1 MDPLTAYTVIQAS
14 LKVGDIFFS
23 GKAHR
28 KSLSAQRNFNELKGA
43 KDFNDTWAAWVEE
56 EKTNYAVFSSSN
68 ASPEWSGSFR
78 AIQEEVGAKKKEDL
92 DYIEI
97 MTQSM
102 TDEFNSRIA
111 ESRRS
116 DMFNIAITAV
126 GAKIQ
131 LESLALNEQHRKVT
145 RAALEREKKRAVG
158 FPINKKGHFTSRR
171 DLFTDM
177 NVGGKLTKLN
187 IPKYKKEYHFGKTP
201 LIQRQYSW
209 SY

>member
-131 LESLALNEQHRKVT
+131 LDKAAKETEIETAQVDYRNAFQSLPQSH
-145 RAALEREKKRAVG
+145 
-158 FPINKKGHFTSRR
+158 S
-171 DLFTDM
+171 
-177 NVGGKLTKLN
+177 
-187 IPKYKKEYHFGKTP
+187 
-201 LIQRQYSW
+201 
-209 SY
+209 

>member
-1 MDPLTAYTVIQAS
+1 V
-14 LKVGDIFFS
+14 KE
-23 GKAHR
+23 K
-28 KSLSAQRNFNELKGA
+28 
-43 KDFNDTWAAWVEE
+43 E

-116 DMFNIAITAV
+116 DMFDMAITAV

-145 RAALEREKKRAVG
+145 RAALERERKRVVG
-158 FPINKKGHFTSRR
+158 FPMNRKGHFTSRR
-171 DLFTDM
+171 DLFTNM
-177 NVGGKLTKLN
+177 NVKPVNLKSYTDAYSSYNKKWN
-187 IPKYKKEYHFGKTP
+187 WDFRDTRSWNKMKKYRG
-201 LIQRQYSW
+201 